1 MKRFDSVST
10 AGGGKLSYPRLMITP
25 LGVLPLLLSVVAA
38 LASGFL
44 MLFSPASETA
54 SSLAIIDIAAA
65 CAFIALFGYLFGI
78 WVGTKAALMV
88 TQALLYMTDVSGRR
102 LDKLAGKL
110 AREVEEPRC
119 ELSEVAETSDSSRSS
134 LAGYLVAAG
143 ILGYFLGFIGSIS
156 HLSIVALHLYTFADT
171 PPAITHDLYILSLYA
186 FLAVLALALCLV
198 SSIIALQWWRIR
210 TLETKFASITYQKR
224 MYKIAPINMEISASI
239 SKARA
244 RVLRFAAS

>member
-1 MKRFDSVST
+1 M
-10 AGGGKLSYPRLMITP
+10 
-25 LGVLPLLLSVVAA
+25 
-38 LASGFL
+38 
-44 MLFSPASETA
+44 
-54 SSLAIIDIAAA
+54 
-65 CAFIALFGYLFGI
+65 
-78 WVGTKAALMV
+78 
-88 TQALLYMTDVSGRR
+88 
-102 LDKLAGKL
+102 
-110 AREVEEPRC
+110 
-119 ELSEVAETSDSSRSS
+119 
-134 LAGYLVAAG
+134 
-143 ILGYFLGFIGSIS
+143 
-156 HLSIVALHLYTFADT
+156 ALHLYTFADT

>member
-88 TQALLYMTDVSGRR
+88 TQALLYMTDDSGRR

-110 AREVEEPRC
+110 ARELEKPRC
-119 ELSEVAETSDSSRSS
+119 ELSEVAETSDSFRSLS
-134 LAGYLVAAG
+134 CRLSCCRWDFG
-143 ILGYFLGFIGSIS
+143 ILFRIYSIYF
-156 HLSIVALHLYTFADT
+156 
-171 PPAITHDLYILSLYA
+171 P
-186 FLAVLALALCLV
+186 LV
-198 SSIIALQWWRIR
+198 HCG
-210 TLETKFASITYQKR
+210 
-224 MYKIAPINMEISASI
+224 
-239 SKARA
+239 
-244 RVLRFAAS
+244 AASVHICRHPARHNTRSIHTIAVRLSCCIGAGAMSG